1 MESKRINAT
10 DLGPAISLE
19 TTGIVS
25 ISGKSRMEDASL
37 YYQETHEWVKNYI
50 NEGNTALTVR
60 INLTYFNSSSAKQ
73 LLKLLMLLDESN
85 IQGKV
90 IWFYPTVNDILLER
104 GQELE
109 IMLDLPFEYHGYT
122 DIDEGFKT
130 TE

>member
-1 MESKRINAT
+1 MDSKRIDAT
-10 DLGPAISLE
+10 DLGPAISLDA
-19 TTGIVS
+19 TGIVS
-25 ISGKSRMEDASL
+25 ITGKSRMEDASL

-73 LLKLLMLLDESN
+73 LLKLLMLLDEAN
-85 IQGKV
+85 INGKV
-90 IWFYPTVNDILLER
+90 IWLYPTINDILLER

-122 DIDEGFKT
+122 DIDGDFKIS
-130 TE
+130 E